1 MPTPEILSA
10 RLLDDFYDYLTLER
24 RLSRA
29 TVSVYEREA
38 ALYLR
43 YLDGKNVSAVTATAS
58 DVSRYLVDRSR
69 DGGLT
74 ARTQARNLTSL
85 RSFHRFLVHRK
96 YRPDNP
102 VELLDPPKLPVSLPR
117 TVSYDAVDALL
128 SMIDRDDPS
137 GLGLRDLA
145 MFELIYSCGLRVSEA
160 NSIRIGDYF
169 PKEGLIRVV
178 GKRDKQRIIPV
189 GEVARDY
196 LARYIADVRPKLLG
210 AHFREQTLFVGRRGE
225 PLTRALIWKRFKHY
239 CDLAGID
246 AKVHTLRH
254 SFATHLLRGGAD
266 LRSVQELLGHS
277 DIGTTQIYTH
287 VDTDDLKDAFMHHH
301 PDAHGHGDGHGG
313 DGHDDGRANGG
324 KGST

>member
-1 MPTPEILSA
+1 MSIPEVPSA
-10 RLLDDFYDYLTLER
+10 RLSDDFHEYLMLER

-29 TVSVYEREA
+29 TVSVYRREVS
-38 ALYLR
+38 LYLQYFDDR
-43 YLDGKNVSAVTATAS
+43 NMSVITVTAS
-58 DVSRYLVDRSR
+58 DISHYLVDRSG
-69 DGGLT
+69 DGKLT
-74 ARTQARNLTSL
+74 ARTQARNMTAL

-96 YRPDNP
+96 YRHDNP
-102 VELLDPPKLPVSLPR
+102 MELLDPPKLPVSLPR
-117 TVSYDAVDALL
+117 AVSYDAVDALL
-128 SMIDRDDPS
+128 SVIDRDDPS
-137 GLGLRDLA
+137 GLGMRDLA

-169 PKEGLIRVV
+169 PKEGVIRVI

-189 GEVARDY
+189 GEVAKDY
-196 LARYIADVRPKLLG
+196 LAKYIADVRPKLLG
-210 AHFREQTLFVGRRGE
+210 AHFREQALFVGRRGE

-239 CDLAGID
+239 CDIAGID

-287 VDTDDLKDAFMHHH
+287 VDTDDLRDAFMRHH
-301 PDAHGHGDGHGG
+301 PDAHDHEGDDTKGG
-313 DGHDDGRANGG
+313 MN
-324 KGST
+324 SV